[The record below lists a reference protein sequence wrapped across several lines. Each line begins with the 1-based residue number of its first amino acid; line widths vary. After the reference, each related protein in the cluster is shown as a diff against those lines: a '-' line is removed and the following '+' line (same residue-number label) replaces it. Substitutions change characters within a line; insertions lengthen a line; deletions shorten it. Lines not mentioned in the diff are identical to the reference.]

1 MTLKIRIA
9 LCLNLKIKKNQRPR
23 ISLHT
28 PSWSWGTL
36 YSSLN
41 SAKLSWKSE
50 VMLAYIPE
58 LCWSDIP
65 TVGLS
70 VSSLDG
76 NFDLCRKERRLCGFD
91 FAGES
96 DKFGISFEV
105 FWSHHIRISAASKQS
120 ELVLSRRNVGP
131 NRSAY
136 L

>member
-1 MTLKIRIA
+1 M
-9 LCLNLKIKKNQRPR
+9 
-23 ISLHT
+23 
-28 PSWSWGTL
+28 
-36 YSSLN
+36 
-41 SAKLSWKSE
+41 
-50 VMLAYIPE
+50 YIPE

-70 VSSLDG
+70 VSSLDD

-96 DKFGISFEV
+96 DKFGISFAV

-131 NRSAY
+131 IRSAH